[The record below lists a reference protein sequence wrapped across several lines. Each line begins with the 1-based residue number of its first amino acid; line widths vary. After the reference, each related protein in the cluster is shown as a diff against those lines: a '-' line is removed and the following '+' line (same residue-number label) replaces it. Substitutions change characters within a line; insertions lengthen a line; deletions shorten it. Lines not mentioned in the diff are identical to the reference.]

1 MFIGHNAI
9 ALAAKKA
16 APRTNLGVLM
26 GAAMLADLIWPILL
40 LTGVE
45 HVRIKVGDTHFTSLR
60 FIDYPWTHS
69 LAMAVA
75 WSVAAA
81 LLYWI
86 VARYGRGALVVAL
99 CVFSHWVLDWIT
111 HRPDLPLYPSGP
123 KVGLGLW
130 NNPIATI
137 GVEAA
142 MFAIGILIYRDTTKP
157 RDRIGSVGMWAFIV
171 FLAVFYIVN
180 AAGVPPPNERVL
192 AWGALSGWLLPLW
205 AWWFDRHRDVNVGRA
220 LSPSAAA

>member
-9 ALAAKKA
+9 AFAAKKA

-45 HVRIKVGDTHFTSLR
+45 HVRIHPGDTRFTSLE
-60 FIDYPWTHS
+60 FTDYPWTHS
-69 LAMAVA
+69 LAMAAA

-81 LLYWI
+81 ILYWLF
-86 VARYGRGALVVAL
+86 ARYGRGALTVGV

-111 HRPDLPLYPSGP
+111 HRPDLPLYRHGP
-123 KVGLGLW
+123 RVGLGLW

-137 GVEAA
+137 GVESA

-157 RDRIGSVGMWAFIV
+157 RDRIGSVGMWAFII
-171 FLAVFYIVN
+171 FLAAFYVVN
-180 AAGVPPPNERVL
+180 AAGTPPPNERVL

-205 AWWFDRHRDVNVGRA
+205 AWWFDRHRDVTMTG
-220 LSPSAAA
+220 

>member
-9 ALAAKKA
+9 AFAAKKA
-16 APRTNLGVLM
+16 APRTSLGVLM
-26 GAAMLADLIWPILL
+26 GAAMLPDLIWPILL
-40 LTGVE
+40 LLGVE
-45 HVRIKVGDTHFTSLR
+45 HVRIHVGDTRFTSLT
-60 FIDYPWTHS
+60 FTDYPWTHS
-69 LAMAVA
+69 MALSVA

-81 LLYWI
+81 ILYWL
-86 VARYGRGALVVAL
+86 VTRYGRGAAVVGV

-111 HRPDLPLYPSGP
+111 HRADLPLYPHGP

-130 NNPIATI
+130 NRPLATI

-157 RDRIGSVGMWAFIV
+157 RDRVGALAMWAFII

-180 AAGVPPPNERVL
+180 AAGVPPPNESAL

-205 AWWFDRHRDVNVGRA
+205 AAWFDRHRDTGPPLATSDV
-220 LSPSAAA
+220 